1 MRRQFESRI
10 QDLLMEIES
19 LRNKMSNSEHVIISP
34 VSIIMSTQGDETMKD
49 EEIAYLTEQLKALEA
64 SSSDMVSRAQVC
76 CCGEH

>member
-76 CCGEH
+76 CSGEH